1 MSRAIPFAEMLEA
14 FEFASL
20 GQPGESAAYLCK
32 DAGTFHFH
40 SEYGDEEPLPDDT
53 ESERYIAIP
62 HKNDLDLGKRL
73 VLRFAAEVM
82 PDDERKIH
90 EIFSRPG
97 AYARF
102 RDLLE
107 NRGTLKQWYAFEEK
121 AKGEALRAW
130 CAEHAVEIDG

>member
-1 MSRAIPFAEMLEA
+1 MLEA
-14 FEFASL
+14 FEFASS

-32 DAGTFHFH
+32 DTGTFHYQ
-40 SEYGDEEPLPDDT
+40 SEYGEEEPLPDDI
-53 ESERYIAIP
+53 ESERYVAIP
-62 HKNDLDLGKRL
+62 HKNDLDLGKSL

-82 PDDERKIH
+82 PDDERKIR

-102 RDLLE
+102 KDLLE
-107 NRGTLKQWYAFEEK
+107 NRGTLQRWYDFEEK

-130 CAEHAVEIDG
+130 CNTNAIAIDG